1 MNSFPSLRRVRASLA
16 LWVVVATAP
25 AMQAAVV
32 VFNNPAGPPQ
42 MPAEFF
48 SAAMAGDVERIR
60 GFLSAG
66 VDVNTPVPLPAP
78 GALADAVNARTYS
91 GLLLRQGNA
100 SALMFAAANRQAA
113 AVDALL
119 DAGANRYASTRTGTR
134 PLDIAA
140 ELGDIAGMQQM
151 LGVRPG
157 SDAATMRLDV
167 DLRAQRVTLSRGGV
181 PIMSSEISSGRPDKP
196 TPPGTYVVTQK
207 YKEWRSTLYHN
218 ASMPHFLRLSCGS
231 VGLHAGYLPGHPAS
245 HGCIRL
251 PAAVAQR
258 FYDIVPTGTVV
269 KISGPETRPS
279 HVVETA
285 RSAAR

>member
-1 MNSFPSLRRVRASLA
+1 MFYSSCGSRIRLVALATLLCAASGA
-16 LWVVVATAP
+16 H
-25 AMQAAVV
+25 AAVV
-32 VFNNPAGPPQ
+32 VFNSPAGPPQ
-42 MPAEFF
+42 SPPEFF
-48 SAAMAGDVERIR
+48 SAAMTGDVERIR
-60 GFLSAG
+60 GFLTAG
-66 VDVNTPVPLPAP
+66 VDVNSALPLPAP
-78 GALADAVNARTYS
+78 NALAESSNSRTYA

-100 SALMFAAANRQAA
+100 SALMLAAANRQAA

-119 DAGANRYASTRTGTR
+119 DAGANRYASNRTGTR

-157 SDAATMRLDV
+157 SDAAVLSIEV
-167 DLRAQRVTLSRGGV
+167 DLRAQRVTLSRAGI
-181 PIMSSEISSGRPDKP
+181 PMITAPISSGRPDKP

-207 YKEWRSTLYHN
+207 YKEWRSTLYNN
-218 ASMPHFLRLSCGS
+218 ASMPWFLRLSCGA
-231 VGLHAGYLPGHPAS
+231 VGLHAGQLPGHPAS

-251 PAAVAQR
+251 PAETAKR
-258 FYDIVPTGTVV
+258 FFDIVPTGTVV
-269 KISGPETRPS
+269 KVIGPETRPS

>member
-1 MNSFPSLRRVRASLA
+1 
-16 LWVVVATAP
+16 
-25 AMQAAVV
+25 V
-32 VFNNPAGPPQ
+32 VFNNPVGPPQ
-42 MPAEFF
+42 LPAEFF
-48 SAAMAGDVERIR
+48 SAAMTGDVERLR
-60 GFLSAG
+60 SYLTAG
-66 VDVNTPVPLPAP
+66 VDVNTALPLPAP
-78 GALADAVNARTYS
+78 AALTESVNPRTYA

-140 ELGDIAGMQQM
+140 ELGDITGMQQM

-157 SDAATMRLDV
+157 SDAASLSIEV
-167 DLRAQRVTLSRGGV
+167 DLRAQRATLLRAGI
-181 PIMSSEISSGRPDKP
+181 PMMTTEISSGRPDKP

-218 ASMPHFLRLSCGS
+218 APMPHFLRLSCGA
-231 VGLHAGYLPGHPAS
+231 VGLHAGYIPGHPAS

-251 PAAVAQR
+251 PAAMAKR
-258 FYDIVPTGTVV
+258 FFDLVPTGTIV
-269 KISGPETRPS
+269 KVLGPETRPS
-279 HVVETA
+279 HVVETI
-285 RSAAR
+285 RSASR